1 MIKVIE
7 GLKFTGEVDPQSIL
21 SELRTNAMQ
30 YPGFVGAEFLRNED
44 DFSLVLILSTWE
56 KIEHWRGW
64 SESRVMK
71 DIYRQA
77 EISLADGPR
86 VSIYSIMRAQL

>member
-7 GLKFTGEVDPQSIL
+7 GLKFTDEADIQSIL
-21 SELRTNAMQ
+21 LELRTNAMQ
-30 YPGFVGAEFLRNED
+30 YPGFVGAEFLRNEGD
-44 DFSLVLILSTWE
+44 ISLILIVSTWE
-56 KIEHWRGW
+56 KVEYWRGW

-86 VSIYSIMRAQL
+86 VSIYNIMPTQL

>member
-7 GLKFTGEVDPQSIL
+7 GLKFTGEADTQSIL
-21 SELRTNAMQ
+21 LKLRTNAMQ
-30 YPGFVGAEFLRNED
+30 YPGFAGAEFLRNEGNS
-44 DFSLVLILSTWE
+44 SLVLIVSTWE
-56 KIEHWRGW
+56 NIEYWRGW

-86 VSIYSIMRAQL
+86 VSIYNIIR

>member
-7 GLKFTGEVDPQSIL
+7 GLRFTGEADPHSIL

-30 YPGFVGAEFLRNED
+30 YPGFAGAEFLRNEGN
-44 DFSLVLILSTWE
+44 FSLVLIVSTWE
-56 KIEHWRGW
+56 NIEYWRGW

-71 DIYRQA
+71 EIYRQA

-86 VSIYSIMRAQL
+86 VSIYNVIR

>member
-7 GLKFTGEVDPQSIL
+7 GLKFTDEAQIQSIL
-21 SELRTNAMQ
+21 SELRANAMQ
-30 YPGFVGAEFLRNED
+30 YPGFRGAEFLRNAD
-44 DFSLVLILSTWE
+44 DNSLILIVSTWDRVE
-56 KIEHWRGW
+56 YWRGW

-71 DIYRQA
+71 DIYRHA

-86 VSIYSIMRAQL
+86 VSIYSIMRAQQ